1 MSNLPERVARDLEL
15 REWGGVEMA
24 DVEAYTARSSA
35 TVLTWLAER
44 RVIDLNLEVEAMQAD
59 ERMQRELNDQ
69 IDALHYK
76 LDLVADMIER
86 QAHQPRRR
94 GRC

>member
-1 MSNLPERVARDLEL
+1 VSNLPERIPLGEL
-15 REWGGVEMA
+15 GHRSMKDVEMY
-24 DVEAYTARSSA
+24 VNQTSA

-59 ERMQRELNDQ
+59 ERTKRELDAQ

-76 LDLVADMIER
+76 LDLMAEMVER